1 MKWKHEKLI
10 QFNASHVPKWSK
22 HFFSYRKTLRIEIV
36 DLAYSMA
43 RNYAIFE
50 ICIFQMDT
58 FFSRSFSTMKI
69 NREIDEPKQFLRL
82 VAQRHF
88 KHNSVE
94 ERHVSVAKNQF
105 ESLSIELYAHTH
117 THVLSHYSIMWG
129 VAFSP
134 VCFLGWRPI
143 CPFLVQ
149 KKQCISNI
157 CHRWTHTFEEP
168 FGIV

>member
-1 MKWKHEKLI
+1 MCLSGA
-10 QFNASHVPKWSK
+10 NT
-22 HFFSYRKTLRIEIV
+22 FFSYRKTLRIEIV

-117 THVLSHYSIMWG
+117 TRSVALLHYVGGRFFSRLLSWLETDLPI
-129 VAFSP
+129 FSAEEAMHIKYLP
-134 VCFLGWRPI
+134 QMNTYIRRTLRNRI
-143 CPFLVQ
+143 TNTE
-149 KKQCISNI
+149 ISL
-157 CHRWTHTFEEP
+157 HLLS
-168 FGIV
+168 

>member
-1 MKWKHEKLI
+1 M
-10 QFNASHVPKWSK
+10 PKWSK
-22 HFFSYRKTLRIEIV
+22 HFFSYRKTLRIEVV

-117 THVLSHYSIMWG
+117 TFCRTTPLCGG
-129 VAFSP
+129 VAFFP
-134 VCFLGWRPI
+134 FAFLAGDR
-143 CPFLVQ
+143 FA
-149 KKQCISNI
+149 
-157 CHRWTHTFEEP
+157 HF
-168 FGIV
+168 

>member
-1 MKWKHEKLI
+1 M
-10 QFNASHVPKWSK
+10 PKWSK

-117 THVLSHYSIMWG
+117 THTFCRTTPLCGG

-157 CHRWTHTFEEP
+157 CHR
-168 FGIV
+168 

>member
-1 MKWKHEKLI
+1 M
-10 QFNASHVPKWSK
+10 PKWSK

-129 VAFSP
+129 GRFFSR
-134 VCFLGWRPI
+134 LLSWLETDLPI
-143 CPFLVQ
+143 FSAEEAMHIKYLPQMNTYIRRTLRNRITNTE
-149 KKQCISNI
+149 ISL
-157 CHRWTHTFEEP
+157 HLLS
-168 FGIV
+168 